1 MSLNLVAESKLLLFS
16 QSLPEQKNYITL
28 RSSLK
33 VRYLEGIGHWNLPSV
48 MTWDVQG
55 QDRSV
60 QVQICALGAVG
71 FLFCVTGHGSVP
83 W

>member
-33 VRYLEGIGHWNLPSV
+33 IRYLEGIGHWNLPSV

-55 QDRSV
+55 
-60 QVQICALGAVG
+60 
-71 FLFCVTGHGSVP
+71 
-83 W
+83 